1 MGSERRVFF
10 RNLQQQENAAVRDAV
25 CNNCSISS
33 KIGTLKLGVSKRI
46 LMLTAGIIWIGVAI
60 MLNALSYSWLRH
72 EKYEYIIMA
81 SAVGFTCA
89 LIIHHFGFL
98 RIVDKNLARIISMEG
113 RQCILSF
120 MSWKS
125 YLLVMVMAM
134 MGLLLRHSP
143 IPKLYLAVL
152 YCAIGTAL
160 LLSGIRYLRYSINH
174 RHL

>member
-1 MGSERRVFF
+1 MELERQRHSLDV
-10 RNLQQQENAAVRDAV
+10 QQKEDATVNDVV
-25 CNNCSISS
+25 CTNCSINS
-33 KIGTLKLGVSKRI
+33 KTETSKPGVSKSI

-60 MLNALSYSWLRH
+60 MLNGISYSWLRY
-72 EKYEYIIMA
+72 EKHEYIILA
-81 SAVGFTCA
+81 SAVGFACA
-89 LIIHHFGFL
+89 LLIHHFGFL

-113 RQCILSF
+113 RQCIFSF

-125 YLLVMVMAM
+125 YLLVMVMSL

-143 IPKLYLAVL
+143 IPKLYLAIL
-152 YCAIGTAL
+152 YSAIGTAL